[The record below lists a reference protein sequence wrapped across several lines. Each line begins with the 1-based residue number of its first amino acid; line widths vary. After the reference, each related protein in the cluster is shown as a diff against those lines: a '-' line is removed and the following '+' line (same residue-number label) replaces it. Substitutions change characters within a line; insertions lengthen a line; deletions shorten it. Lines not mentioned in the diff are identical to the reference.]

1 MAQIETLVKDIYSL
15 MDGTIEPNLT
25 DEVVERFA
33 QDVAAIVKQRILDG
47 KRAKVPELR
56 MSAMGSPCTRK
67 LWYNYHTPEAKEDLK
82 PWTLIKFLYGDVIEA
97 LFLMLAEAS
106 GHSVLGRQTKLEVEG
121 IPGSRDCI
129 IDGVLVDVKSA
140 NSRGFEK
147 FKHHKLE
154 TDDPF
159 GYLTQLSLY
168 LEGSKE
174 DVLLE
179 DKETAAFL
187 AIDKELGHVVL
198 DRYRLVEKG
207 LGGTTEAGRGLRD
220 QVRKTTLTILDNA
233 TPPRAFD
240 DRPDGKSGNMVL
252 GTVCKYCDFKKTCWP
267 TLRTFK
273 YSNGPV
279 FFTHVARE
287 PNVEEIA

>member
-1 MAQIETLVKDIYSL
+1 MAQIETLVRDIYSL
-15 MDGTIEPNLT
+15 MDGSLEPNLT
-25 DEVVERFA
+25 EEVVDRFA
-33 QDVAAIVKQRILDG
+33 QDVASIVKSRIMEG
-47 KRAKVPELR
+47 KREKKPELR
-56 MSAMGSPCTRK
+56 MSQMGSPCTRK
-67 LWYNYHTPEAKEDLK
+67 LHYAYHHPEAREDLK

-97 LFLMLAEAS
+97 LFLMLSEAA
-106 GHSVLGRQTKLEVEG
+106 GHTVTGRQTKLEVEG

-168 LEGSKE
+168 LEGSKD

-198 DRYRLVEKG
+198 DRYRLVAKG
-207 LGGTTEAGRGLRD
+207 LGGTEASGKELRD
-220 QVRKTTLTILDNA
+220 QVRKTTVTILDDA
-233 TPPRAFD
+233 TPPRSFTD
-240 DRPDGKSGNMVL
+240 KPDGKSGNMVL
-252 GTVCKYCDFKKTCWP
+252 GTVCKYCDFKKKCWP
-267 TLRTFK
+267 TLRVFK
-273 YSNGPV
+273 YANGPQ
-279 FFTHVARE
+279 FFTEVKRE
-287 PNVEEIA
+287 PNVEEIT